1 MAINPNTDFTTG
13 AVLTAAQQNRFPRG
27 VMATASS
34 STSYTVTTSVAIA
47 TGMTVTF
54 TAVANRNYRVTYY
67 EPQVQSPSTS
77 GSFVSLNI
85 RLTNAA
91 GTQLQSALCQTNT
104 SGIINETVTT
114 IYVGT
119 FTAGSVTLVGCAVA
133 TVTTGTPVLTRAATT
148 LAHIIV
154 EDIGTA

>member
-67 EPQVQSPSTS
+67 EPQVQSPSVS
-77 GSFVSLNI
+77 GSFISLNI

-91 GTQLQSALCQTNT
+91 GTQFQAGLVQTNT
-104 SGIINETVTT
+104 SGIINETVTCT
-114 IYVGT
+114 YVGT
-119 FTAGSVTLVGCAVA
+119 FTAGSVTLVGCASA
-133 TVTTGTPVLTRAATT
+133 STITGTPALTRAATL
-148 LAHIIV
+148 LAQLTV